1 MKREVIF
8 RGWSPTAEQWVYGTG
23 FHLSPGGEASILGG
37 AGILIAVNAATIGEW
52 TGETNDEVGFRR
64 IFEGDFL
71 AVRHGKNAKTLEG
84 PFFVRFEGHG
94 FEMCDFCGEVFPL
107 ATWNAV
113 VIGNEFE
120 NSDLHHIET
129 KFRTLEEFRRLAE

>member
-94 FEMCDFCGEVFPL
+94 FEMRDSCGEVFPL